1 MPRSKNR
8 NSDYAKG
15 LVNRQKGIFK
25 KSNTFYRFYGGDIAV
40 IIKKHGRVVTYQSR
54 PGFLNETSIVFPDES
69 FGPDDFD
76 TVTDRQLPPA
86 SGSEANSARTLQS
99 FDFAK
104 NSDISAESPISISS
118 SSSTTAS
125 PDPKIRSPQTPLMPF
140 LLSNV
145 DLQDSEIHP
154 DTAPASIPDHIFPSS
169 LLTMPSTDE
178 HGLVSIGSWPPLD
191 MGTPE
196 TQPARTPSPEPVS
209 PQREANLPSLLETY
223 FGAESLY
230 DPEVIDDEF

>member
-8 NSDYAKG
+8 NRDYAKG

-25 KSNTFYRFYGGDIAV
+25 KSNTFYRFYGVDIAV
-40 IIKKHGRVVTYQSR
+40 IIKKHGRIATYQSR

-76 TVTDRQLPPA
+76 TVTDRQFSPA
-86 SGSEANSARTLQS
+86 SGSEANSVRTLQS

-104 NSDISAESPISISS
+104 NPGISAESPISISS
-118 SSSTTAS
+118 SSSATAS
-125 PDPKIRSPQTPLMPF
+125 PNPKLRSPQTPSMPF

-145 DLQDSEIHP
+145 DFQDSEIHP
-154 DTAPASIPDHIFPSS
+154 DTAPASMPDYIFPSS
-169 LLTMPSTDE
+169 LTMPSTDE

-196 TQPARTPSPEPVS
+196 TQPPRTPSPQPVS
-209 PQREANLPSLLETY
+209 PQREANLPPLLETY
-223 FGAESLY
+223 FGAESLH